1 MSKFIKKTKYS
12 KNIERFQNIKLEIE
26 NWNEDLQI
34 FVDRYENSLADPNE
48 NMTFKP
54 ISFLEIKLIS
64 YQK

>member
-48 NMTFKP
+48 TEHDIQTYF
-54 ISFLEIKLIS
+54 ISGN
-64 YQK
+64 